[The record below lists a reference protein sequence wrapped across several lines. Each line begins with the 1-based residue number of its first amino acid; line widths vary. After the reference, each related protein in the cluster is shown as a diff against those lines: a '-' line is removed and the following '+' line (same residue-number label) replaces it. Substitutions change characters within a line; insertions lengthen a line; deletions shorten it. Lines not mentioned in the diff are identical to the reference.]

1 MGNVPSTKSLK
12 GHSDMKR
19 FLIALCVAGQLSAC
33 ATSPTVQSLHDAQ
46 ADCAAGKAD
55 RCDDA
60 RVWAQMA
67 SEEQA
72 ATGAAIVG
80 TALLLGAVALDVYS
94 ATQPTYQSTT
104 TCSSWGYSSSC
115 TTKAW

>member
-1 MGNVPSTKSLK
+1 
-12 GHSDMKR
+12 MKR

-33 ATSPTVQSLHDAQ
+33 ATSATVQSQHAAE
-46 ADCAAGKAD
+46 ADCAAGNAA
-55 RCDDA
+55 RCADA

-80 TALLLGAVALDVYS
+80 TVLLLGAVALDAYAAS
-94 ATQPTYQSTT
+94 QPAYQSTT
-104 TCSSWGYSSSC
+104 TCSSWGRSSSC